1 MVVAELDNLD
11 IAIYA
16 DIDELVAV
24 TVAEVIDQIEDGIS
38 RNGEFHLVLTG
49 GTLGVALGVAIAN
62 ELNDGDF
69 AGLHIWWSD
78 ERFVDLNSKE
88 RNDLDFVNSL
98 NNKKVVVHRAP
109 SNGSIESL
117 AESFSKELE
126 NVQLDLVI
134 IGVGPDG
141 HVASLFPNEIY
152 QNEKRKAFAITNSP
166 KPPAERITF
175 SLNVINSAAEIWVV
189 ASGDSKRDAIEG
201 FMDGDMNLPV
211 SHLNATRLLVDS
223 AAFGVEE

>member
-1 MVVAELDNLD
+1 MAVAELDNLD

-175 SLNVINSAAEIWVV
+175 SLNVINSADEIWVV

>member
-1 MVVAELDNLD
+1 MAVAELDNLD

-201 FMDGDMNLPV
+201 FMDGDLNLPV

>member
-1 MVVAELDNLD
+1 MAVAELDNLD

-175 SLNVINSAAEIWVV
+175 SLNVINSADEIWVV

-223 AAFGVEE
+223 AAFGVDE

>member
-1 MVVAELDNLD
+1 VAELDNLD
-11 IAIYA
+11 IAIYS
-16 DIDELVAV
+16 DNDELVAV
-24 TVAEVIDQIEDGIS
+24 TVAEVIEQIQDGIS

-62 ELNDGDF
+62 ELNNGDF
-69 AGLHIWWSD
+69 VGLHIWWSD
-78 ERFVDLNSKE
+78 ERFVDLNSKD
-88 RNDLDFVNSL
+88 RNDLDFVMSL
-98 NNKKVVVHRAP
+98 INENVVVHRAP
-109 SNGSIESL
+109 STGSIEAL
-117 AESFSKELE
+117 AESFSNELE
-126 NVQLDLVI
+126 NVHLDLVI

-141 HVASLFPNEIY
+141 HVASLFPNAIY

-166 KPPAERITF
+166 KPPSERITF
-175 SLNVINSAAEIWVV
+175 SLNEINSADEIWIV
-189 ASGDSKRDAIEG
+189 ASGDSKREAVEG

>member
-1 MVVAELDNLD
+1 MAVAELDNLD

>member
-1 MVVAELDNLD
+1 MGVAELDNLD
-11 IAIYA
+11 IAIYS

-24 TVAEVIDQIEDGIS
+24 TVPEVIGEIQDGIS

-49 GTLGVALGVAIAN
+49 GTIGVALGIAIAN
-62 ELNDGDF
+62 ELNNGDF

-78 ERFVDLNSKE
+78 ERFVDLNSKD
-88 RNDLDFVNSL
+88 RNDLEFVKSL
-98 NNKKVVVHRAP
+98 INQKVVVHRAP
-109 SNGSIESL
+109 HSGSIESQ
-117 AESFSKELE
+117 AETFSKQLE
-126 NVQLDLVI
+126 NVKLDLII

-141 HVASLFPNEIY
+141 HVASLFPNAIY

-175 SLNVINSAAEIWVV
+175 SLSEINSADEIWVV
-189 ASGDSKRDAIEG
+189 ASGESKLEAIEG

-211 SHLNATRLLVDS
+211 SHLKATRLLVDS

>member
-1 MVVAELDNLD
+1 MAVAELDNLD

-98 NNKKVVVHRAP
+98 NNEKVVVHRAP

-175 SLNVINSAAEIWVV
+175 SLNVINSADEIWVV

-211 SHLNATRLLVDS
+211 SHLIATRLLVDS